1 MQGPL
6 ICNGQGYF
14 ACTPFSSG
22 THRCQLWGPSVCVRL
37 LKLSSDDGCTYRCRA
52 MEAASAGSKLEEA
65 RKELKEGLQSIADI
79 LSCPVCLE

>member
-1 MQGPL
+1 
-6 ICNGQGYF
+6 
-14 ACTPFSSG
+14 
-22 THRCQLWGPSVCVRL
+22 
-37 LKLSSDDGCTYRCRA
+37 